1 MSAPQEMQDPRD
13 PVFKGCTRPAMVAGV
28 PTVPLVIVV
37 MVIVLLSV
45 WTTILLAF
53 TIIPIFFVMRMIAKH
68 DDQQFRLLGLK
79 ILFRA
84 NNRNGRFWKSS
95 TYSPFQFKKRK

>member
-1 MSAPQEMQDPRD
+1 MSAPQAPQDPRD
-13 PVFKGCTRPAMVAGV
+13 PIFKGCTRPAMVYGV
-28 PTVPLVIVV
+28 PTVPLAIVV
-37 MVIVLLSV
+37 MVVVLISV
-45 WTTILLAF
+45 WTTVLLAF
-53 TIIPIFFVMRMIAKH
+53 TLIPIFLVMRVIAKH

-84 NNRNGRFWKSS
+84 NNRNRRFWKSS